1 MVTRIFVSY
10 SHQDSKYLQTDS
22 LLGHLQGLRKDGVK
36 FWYDHAINAGENW
49 DDKIKTE
56 IGNAN
61 IALALVSQMFLN
73 SKYCTNVEVE
83 GFLHRNREEGLIV
96 FPVILSPCDWPRHE
110 WLKSRQFLPG
120 GDKTIEEHY
129 RTPGQRKRIF
139 HTIMESLREHIKG
152 LNKGNRQAR
161 KSQAI
166 AAASKAV
173 NTVNKMLPEVK
184 SFHNNRPEDYRAYG
198 LIFEGREKKIVAIQG
213 GFPNKT
219 ITAAD
224 LDNLPPRQLKHI
236 NIFQDLLDDSYSQ
249 WEKLYRQRR
258 KESNPTKIKKLN
270 QKIRGIVADM
280 QESLDRIFSFL
291 GSAGLH
297 LDDHYLEFRHV
308 IKQESQKAEGVGII
322 PGK

>member
-49 DDKIKTE
+49 DDKIKAE
-56 IGNAN
+56 IGDAN

-83 GFLHRNREEGLIV
+83 EFLRRNREEGLII

-139 HTIMESLREHIKG
+139 QTIMESLREHIKG
-152 LNKGNRQAR
+152 LNKANRQAR

-184 SFHNNRPEDYRAYG
+184 SFHLHAAKSSDWSEVRPEDYRAYG
-198 LIFEGREKKIVAIQG
+198 LIFEGREKEIVAIKG
-213 GFPNKT
+213 GFPHH
-219 ITAAD
+219 A
-224 LDNLPPRQLKHI
+224 
-236 NIFQDLLDDSYSQ
+236 S
-249 WEKLYRQRR
+249 
-258 KESNPTKIKKLN
+258 
-270 QKIRGIVADM
+270 
-280 QESLDRIFSFL
+280 
-291 GSAGLH
+291 
-297 LDDHYLEFRHV
+297 
-308 IKQESQKAEGVGII
+308 
-322 PGK
+322 